1 MVNLSHL
8 KFQLAK
14 VFDCIV
20 DSNDRMILRTCCVHM
35 NILGAL
41 KEKI

>member
-20 DSNDRMILRTCCVHM
+20 DNNDRMIRRKCCAHM
-35 NILGAL
+35 NILGAV